1 MQKIKSILFEYFLY
15 LGNRFMSRRT
25 LVVMRIALFPILSPV
40 YKLKLVDS
48 GKNDQFQAI
57 IIVIVILKMP
67 SFSV

>member
-1 MQKIKSILFEYFLY
+1 
-15 LGNRFMSRRT
+15 MSRRT